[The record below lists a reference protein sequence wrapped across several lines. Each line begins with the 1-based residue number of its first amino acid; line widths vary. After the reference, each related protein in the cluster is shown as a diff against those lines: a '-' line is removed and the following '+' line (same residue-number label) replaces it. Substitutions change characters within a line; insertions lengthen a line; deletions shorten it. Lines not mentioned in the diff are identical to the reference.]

1 MSNLKVFVLMAGLT
15 ALFIVIGGAV
25 AGQTG
30 AVIAFVLALGMN
42 LFAYFNSAKM
52 VLKAYR
58 ARIVDRSEAPELY
71 GIVERLA
78 QQAGLPMPTLAIAPH
93 EQPNAFA
100 TGRNPE
106 NAVVC
111 VTEGILKL
119 VDRDELEGVL
129 AHELGHV
136 KNRDMLL
143 QTITASLSGAITN
156 LARFGMYMPRDSRG
170 GRGGAA
176 GPLMI
181 LLGPLA
187 AMIMQF
193 AISRSREFKADA
205 TGAEISK
212 KPLALASALGK
223 LEAGARRIP
232 MNVTPAV
239 APLAQ
244 VNPLAAFGGGFMKL
258 FSTHPSTQER
268 IRRLEEIAQRMGGLQ
283 SRPGEPPIN
292 TPGSGAP

>member
-283 SRPGEPPIN
+283 SRPG
-292 TPGSGAP
+292 

>member
-193 AISRSREFKADA
+193 AISRSREFKANA

-283 SRPGEPPIN
+283 SRPG
-292 TPGSGAP
+292 

>member
-129 AHELGHV
+129 GHELGHV

-170 GRGGAA
+170 GRGGRGGAA

-187 AMIMQF
+187 AVIMQF
-193 AISRSREFKADA
+193 AISRSREFKANA

-212 KPLALASALGK
+212 KPVALASALGK

-283 SRPGEPPIN
+283 SRPG
-292 TPGSGAP
+292 